1 MKSWNR
7 HIETT
12 NAVRR
17 YQNGEQQVLK
27 VLVRRFHPVLIRAIR
42 RQAGSGAPAEDI
54 AQECWYAIIPQLEN
68 LKLKISFEVWA
79 IAIARRKAIDW
90 IRQEQRNRTKNQ
102 SLETEIK
109 SRSLDTDEEEYH
121 AVDLKVAI
129 RQLPAT
135 QRIVLEMFYLENL
148 NLLEIS
154 EVLNIAQGTVKS
166 RLFYAREKLKRFVN
180 Q

>member
-109 SRSLDTDEEEYH
+109 SRSLDTDEEDRRRGIAREWEH
-121 AVDLKVAI
+121 LQRRIQIVGFAI
-129 RQLPAT
+129 REWDFLAPTTEPA
-135 QRIVLEMFYLENL
+135 EA
-148 NLLEIS
+148 S
-154 EVLNIAQGTVKS
+154 S
-166 RLFYAREKLKRFVN
+166 
-180 Q
+180 